1 VAGRRKAPPDRWS
14 SLWLDN
20 QAARATHSL
29 VYRLLIPE
37 KRSPLSIDVG
47 GLQIAELRIVGVSG
61 TPGIGFHR
69 LQFSLEISLPGT
81 PGRAFEL
88 GSLTAFAYA
97 GISQSGPKPLGIAH
111 PETSWFKSTTDHPRR
126 EMLGMYIDLAG
137 EQLEA
142 LERLRGGGSL
152 FFQFQFRMLVRSSE
166 RGVELGFEYVWFE
179 ASLSEWSK
187 VLKQLGY
194 LELLLVAVELPFA
207 LPQAL
212 RTAIDQLRSAHQ
224 DLIAGRYDSTVGRC
238 RMAMD
243 AVEAVV
249 EYESATANIREAFSS
264 RSEIREAMTKRE
276 RADLVRMAIR
286 HYTHLAHH
294 VDSGVP
300 ESFGRQDALFIL
312 TAAAGSVWDAAAQLR
327 NRA

>member
-1 VAGRRKAPPDRWS
+1 M
-14 SLWLDN
+14 
-20 QAARATHSL
+20 
-29 VYRLLIPE
+29 
-37 KRSPLSIDVG
+37 SIDIG
-47 GLQIAELRIVGVSG
+47 GLRIAELRIVGVNG
-61 TPGIGFHR
+61 APGIGFHR
-69 LQFSLEISLPGT
+69 LQFSLEINLPAMPSGT
-81 PGRAFEL
+81 YEL
-88 GSLTAFAYA
+88 GSLTCFPYA
-97 GISQSGPKPLGIAH
+97 GISQSCPKPLGIVY

-126 EMLGMYIDLAG
+126 EFLGMYLDLAG

-152 FFQFQFRMLVRSSE
+152 FFQFEFRMLVRSRE
-166 RGVELGFEYVWFE
+166 RGVELGFESVWFE
-179 ASLSEWSK
+179 ANLSEWSK

-194 LELLLVAVELPFA
+194 LELLLFAVELPITV
-207 LPQAL
+207 PQSL
-212 RTAIDQLRSAHQ
+212 RTAIDQLRAAHQ

-238 RMAMD
+238 RMVMD

-249 EYESATANIREAFSS
+249 EYESATANIRQAFSS
-264 RSEIREAMTKRE
+264 KSEIREAMTKRE

-300 ESFGRQDALFIL
+300 ESFSRQDALFIL
-312 TAAAGSVWDAAAQLR
+312 TAAAGSVWDAAAEHR

>member
-1 VAGRRKAPPDRWS
+1 M
-14 SLWLDN
+14 
-20 QAARATHSL
+20 
-29 VYRLLIPE
+29 
-37 KRSPLSIDVG
+37 SIDVG
-47 GLQIAELRIVGVSG
+47 GLQIAELRIVGVGG

-69 LQFSLEISLPGT
+69 LQFSVEISLAGT

-88 GSLTAFAYA
+88 GSLNCFAYA

-111 PETSWFKSTTDHPRR
+111 PETSWFRSTTDHPRR
-126 EMLGMYIDLAG
+126 ELLALHLDLAG

-152 FFQFQFRMLVRSSE
+152 FFQVQFRMLIRSRE
-166 RGVELGFEYVWFE
+166 RGMELGFESVWFE
-179 ASLSEWSK
+179 ANLSEWSK
-187 VLKQLGY
+187 VLKNLGY
-194 LELLLVAVELPFA
+194 LDMLLVAVELPIE
-207 LPQAL
+207 LPSPL
-212 RTAIDQLRSAHQ
+212 STAIDQLRAAHQ

-243 AVEAVV
+243 SVEAVV
-249 EYESATANIREAFSS
+249 RYESAMANIRETFSS
-264 RSEIREAMTKRE
+264 KSEIREAMTKRS
-276 RADLVRMAIR
+276 RADLIRMAIR

-294 VDSGVP
+294 VDSGPP
-300 ESFGRQDALFIL
+300 ESFGRHEALFIL